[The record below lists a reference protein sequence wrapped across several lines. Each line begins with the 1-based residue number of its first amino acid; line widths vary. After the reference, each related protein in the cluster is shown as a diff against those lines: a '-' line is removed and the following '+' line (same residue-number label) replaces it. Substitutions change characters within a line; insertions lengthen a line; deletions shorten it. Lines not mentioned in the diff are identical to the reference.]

1 MATYAIG
8 VLTKTSPLAELL
20 SVGHLDQGDLVLG
33 AESDDKLLVG
43 LLLAS
48 LVEDAHVGLA
58 AVEGLGSL
66 TETAGKTV
74 VHEGELQDTLEGVKN
89 GHLALGAGIG
99 GNLDLLGHLG
109 GVVLFYVRLYD
120 AQGQWLAKVC
130 PSEVQVVIVVVV
142 IPTEWDEPNW
152 PARTRQFPSTRIIP
166 IEGIRGQPGDV
177 RHSRGAMLGG
187 GFSV

>member
-1 MATYAIG
+1 MAAYAAG
-8 VLTKTSPLAELL
+8 VLTETSPLAELL

-109 GVVLFYVRLYD
+109 GVVLFYVRLYKMRK
-120 AQGQWLAKVC
+120 G
-130 PSEVQVVIVVVV
+130 
-142 IPTEWDEPNW
+142 N
-152 PARTRQFPSTRIIP
+152 
-166 IEGIRGQPGDV
+166 G
-177 RHSRGAMLGG
+177 
-187 GFSV
+187 